1 MSSYDQGYTCI
12 ECSHSYDDRNGDLDE
27 RMCNECLDM
36 TYEQRENMVYEQ
48 KSSKM
53 TNEFMKFNLRI
64 EDLELRSCTINLL
77 SDGEHDRAEIVKWS
91 KKTNKKGLC
100 FTVAYWN
107 KNEEGHNLQFV
118 GNRPFAVDSAVFNK
132 LAKYGQR
139 ILDDNWVTT

>member
-12 ECSHSYDDRNGDLDE
+12 ECLHSYDDRDGDLDE

-48 KSSKM
+48 KSNKRR
-53 TNEFMKFNLRI
+53 NEMKFNLKI
-64 EDLELRSCTINLL
+64 EDLELRSCTINLT
-77 SDGEHDRAEIVKWS
+77 SDGVHDRAEIVKWS
-91 KKTNKKGLC
+91 KGTDKKEYC
-100 FTVAYWN
+100 CTVAYWN
-107 KNEEGHNLQFV
+107 LDEEDYSLRFV
-118 GNRPFAVDSAVFNK
+118 GNRPFAVDSVVFMK